1 MSKRV
6 TFIHASDLH
15 LGAPFRGLRALSSKW
30 ANRLLSAIPESYDR
44 MVDAAIARDV
54 DFVVVSGD
62 IFDSARPS
70 YGDYLH
76 FFEGLERLGE
86 AGIPVYL
93 ITGNHDP
100 YTSWQHD
107 FFSLPPNA
115 TMLPGDRPGFALV
128 ERDGQPLCLIG
139 GRGYYNQTW
148 PMDECIAEGVTR
160 EAAEQALA
168 VQHPHAAEA
177 PFAVGLLHT
186 GLNLDPVKAP
196 VDPAVLMHAGM
207 DYWALGHIHMKY
219 AYPSFDD
226 PRLVFSGC
234 IQGRDIKETGERG
247 VFCVTLREGAKNEL
261 EFIPTASVVWQRM
274 HVDVSD
280 CANLPDITDKIM
292 RELFRENGK
301 AHCAG
306 GRDPDARHARPR
318 RCDRRPAQ
326 TRERCVFGILLRRVD
341 EPHGAAARQGGAAPR
356 RAVPCGV
363 PAGGGRAAAQSRR
376 GHRVFAG

>member
-100 YTSWQHD
+100 YTSVAARLLLAAAQT
-107 FFSLPPNA
+107 PPCCRRPPRLRA
-115 TMLPGDRPGFALV
+115 GGARRPTAVPDRRPRLLQPDVADGRVHRRRRARAQRLSRRSPSSSARCGSPVRRGSAAHGIGPRSGEGPGRPRRPHA
-128 ERDGQPLCLIG
+128 G
-139 GRGYYNQTW
+139 GHGLLGAW
-148 PMDECIAEGVTR
+148 A
-160 EAAEQALA
+160 
-168 VQHPHAAEA
+168 HPHEVRPTLFRRSASR
-177 PFAVGLLHT
+177 
-186 GLNLDPVKAP
+186 
-196 VDPAVLMHAGM
+196 VL
-207 DYWALGHIHMKY
+207 
-219 AYPSFDD
+219 
-226 PRLVFSGC
+226 GC

-247 VFCVTLREGAKNEL
+247 CFCRHAAGRRETRAGVH
-261 EFIPTASVVWQRM
+261 S
-274 HVDVSD
+274 H
-280 CANLPDITDKIM
+280 
-292 RELFRENGK
+292 GK
-301 AHCAG
+301 RRVAA
-306 GRDPDARHARPR
+306 DARGRGRLARTLPTSPTRSCASCSARTARRIARRWWCASRSRARPR
-318 RCDRRPAQ
+318 CTPCS
-326 TRERCVFGILLRRVD
+326 T
-341 EPHGAAARQGGAAPR
+341 APL
-356 RAVPCGV
+356 
-363 PAGGGRAAAQSRR
+363 
-376 GHRVFAG
+376 

>member
-86 AGIPVYL
+86 AGIPVFL

-177 PFAVGLLHT
+177 LFAVGLLHT

-261 EFIPTASVVWQRM
+261 EFIPAASVVWQRM
-274 HVDVSD
+274 HGTCPIARTCPTSPTRS
-280 CANLPDITDKIM
+280 CASCSARTARRIA
-292 RELFRENGK
+292 RRWW
-301 AHCAG
+301 CAS
-306 GRDPDARHARPR
+306 RWRARR
-318 RCDRRPAQ
+318 RCTP
-326 TRERCVFGILLRRVD
+326 CSI
-341 EPHGAAARQGGAAPR
+341 APT
-356 RAVPCGV
+356 
-363 PAGGGRAAAQSRR
+363 
-376 GHRVFAG
+376 